1 MHGGGE
7 GRPSLEALER
17 VARTPLRLGN
27 VPQIEARRSFS
38 SGFWLVSGPRHL
50 KLHTKSRYLPK
61 NKPPEPYDAG
71 DLLALWYALRWRDSG
86 RKATKVGKA
95 TRGVWHP
102 SSMDF
107 MTFSALFKGLS
118 TLLSVIPLSGR
129 CFKAFRGV
137 NRCFEGSGSLLGSC
151 WSWGDGRWRSA
162 SSRAPTSRHLETIRC
177 RRDRD
182 DVQPKRGWKSINMPS
197 QNN

>member
-1 MHGGGE
+1 MVRLRPFTVGGWRCRSLGLCCADGQQVVHGGEE

-38 SGFWLVSGPRHL
+38 SGFWLVL
-50 KLHTKSRYLPK
+50 KWHTKSRYLPK

-102 SSMDF
+102 SSMAWI
-107 MTFSALFKGLS
+107 S
-118 TLLSVIPLSGR
+118 
-129 CFKAFRGV
+129 
-137 NRCFEGSGSLLGSC
+137 
-151 WSWGDGRWRSA
+151 
-162 SSRAPTSRHLETIRC
+162 
-177 RRDRD
+177 
-182 DVQPKRGWKSINMPS
+182 
-197 QNN
+197 